1 MSNTTEPQQ
10 FSIEEAFRCLEI
22 TFNKSS
28 KSEEINQA
36 QKRLMDLDKNIL
48 DNLKLFFEGIA
59 MKDKYTENL
68 KLSALIYL
76 KNSIEGKIKRKGLTE
91 EQIWTVIR
99 YFIDFLISSELS
111 DKIINN
117 INSLLQ
123 NLFNLK
129 NIVKDPAFT
138 TDLFKMIGNY
148 LKTQIESNPNDDS
161 SFNLG
166 IFKRL
171 ISLMQM
177 LFATKSIN
185 DKNNNEIFLLTLD
198 VADMVLVKNQNI
210 ITNLIASKISSAE
223 VILPQ

>member
-1 MSNTTEPQQ
+1 MSNTTEPQP
-10 FSIEEAFRCLEI
+10 FSIDETFRCLEI

-28 KSEEINQA
+28 KNEEIVQA
-36 QKRLMDLDKNIL
+36 QKRLLELDKNIL

-59 MKDKYTENL
+59 LKDKYTENL

-76 KNSIEGKIKRKGLTE
+76 KNSIEGKIKRKSLSD
-91 EQIWTVIR
+91 EQIWTIIR
-99 YFIDFLISSELS
+99 FFIDFLISSELS

-117 INSLLQ
+117 TNSLLQ

-129 NIVKDPAFT
+129 NISKDLT
-138 TDLFKMIGNY
+138 VTIDLFKMIGNY
-148 LKTQIESNPNDDS
+148 LKNQIDMNPNDDS

-185 DKNNNEIFLLTLD
+185 DKNNTDIFAITLD
-198 VADMVLVKNQNI
+198 IADLVLVKNQKI
-210 ITNLIASKISSAE
+210 ITNLINSNITSPDALIPK
-223 VILPQ
+223 

>member
-210 ITNLIASKISSAE
+210 ITNLIALKISSAE